1 MVTDT
6 LHSAAATIIDETL
19 VSMRT
24 IVADL
29 GDGLVNTT
37 PSLPQKNLPQTNSP
51 YAIVFHCVELTKF
64 WAGSVIGGEQ
74 IPRDRAAEFRATGT
88 AAALCDAVDDVRT
101 RVSDWLHIA
110 VTEGVRD
117 RDVRGSTRTADIAE
131 ATPQWIILHILRELA
146 QHLGQLELTRDVLL
160 DAVDTPGG

>member
-1 MVTDT
+1 MVTDP
-6 LHSAAATIIDETL
+6 LHAAAATIIDETL

-37 PSLPQKNLPQTNSP
+37 PPLPQTNSP

-74 IPRDRAAEFRATGT
+74 IPRDRAAEFHATGT
-88 AAALCDAVDDVRT
+88 TAALCDAVDDVRT
-101 RVSDWLHIA
+101 RVGDWLHIA

-131 ATPQWIILHILRELA
+131 ATPQWIVLHILRELA

-160 DAVDTPGG
+160 DAVDTHGG